1 MYDVKVID
9 DYFPEWLVNIVSRD
23 TEQMPVTYTN
33 SPYNTFDRAR
43 FFGCMMIE
51 QDKPKDHP
59 PYWFNEYF
67 NRCMY
72 NDILKEYEITNCY
85 RILLNGQ
92 LPDMNGCNHNDADS
106 QDYMTAIYM
115 AHGTSGDTVI
125 VDNHDCDYKR
135 VPFKEGRIVI
145 FNSSI
150 WHRGEAP
157 KEGYRVTLGAV
168 YPLFKPTL

>member
-9 DYFPEWLVNIVSRD
+9 EYFPEWLVNIVSRD

-67 NRCMY
+67 NRCIY

-106 QDYMTAIYM
+106 PLSTTNRRKLRIKSMNRKAD
-115 AHGTSGDTVI
+115 DP
-125 VDNHDCDYKR
+125 VD
-135 VPFKEGRIVI
+135 P
-145 FNSSI
+145 NSHHEELL
-150 WHRGEAP
+150 HRG
-157 KEGYRVTLGAV
+157 YV
-168 YPLFKPTL
+168 FIFSSD